1 MKPEEEQK
9 SRTRLLALCG
19 LVLALAF
26 GTLSLAT
33 RIAPGDSMPRRL
45 EREAIWWAVA
55 AIILIWLRL
64 AERLPFSSI
73 GFRRPTWKTIVFGIA
88 AFVLLIAILA
98 LEYAVLVPLL
108 HIHGDRTAAVRQ
120 SILDTPLWYRV
131 ISVLR
136 AAVVEEILFRG
147 YLIEKVRQLTRSTVL
162 AVVVSVAAFT
172 YAHLAGWGI
181 VHLIPVAGGGL
192 VLALLYVWRR
202 DLPSNMLAHFLV
214 DGAGFFFK

>member
-1 MKPEEEQK
+1 MNEETQN
-9 SRTRLLALCG
+9 SRAKLLAFCG
-19 LVLALAF
+19 LVAALVF

-33 RIAPGDSMPRRL
+33 KLAPGDSMPRRL
-45 EREAIWWAVA
+45 EREAIWWAFA
-55 AIILIWLRL
+55 AIILLWLRL
-64 AERLPFSSI
+64 AERLPFHSI
-73 GFRRPTWKTIVFGIA
+73 GFRRPTWKTFAFGIA
-88 AFVLLIAILA
+88 TFVVLIAILV

-120 SILDTPLWYRV
+120 SILNTPLWYRV

-147 YLIEKVRQLTRSTVL
+147 YLIEKVRQLTGSTLL
-162 AVVVSVAAFT
+162 AVIVSVAAFT

-181 VHLIPVAGGGL
+181 VHLIPVAAGGI